1 MNLTEQILHRKVPPT
16 EEFSTKRTSAWA
28 EVDSEGRLVLPR
40 EVVQGFGLKPG
51 TKMRLDKGD
60 NHFRLH
66 RPLTQL
72 TKVYVEPTVSCNL
85 DCITCFRNEW
95 DQPLGRMQDATFA
108 SVLEGLQEMD
118 PRPSVYFGGIGEPL
132 FHPSTLD
139 WIEQAKALGV
149 KVELIT
155 NGTILNE
162 KTARRL
168 IDSGLDMLWVSLDG
182 ASEETYADVRLGA
195 ELPRIL
201 RNLRRFV
208 KMRPANHYPKPELG
222 IAFVA
227 MKRNIADLPK
237 VIRLG
242 KSLKA
247 RYFAVSNL

>member
-1 MNLTEQILHRKVPPT
+1 M
-16 EEFSTKRTSAWA
+16 
-28 EVDSEGRLVLPR
+28 
-40 EVVQGFGLKPG
+40 
-51 TKMRLDKGD
+51 
-60 NHFRLH
+60 
-66 RPLTQL
+66 
-72 TKVYVEPTVSCNL
+72 
-85 DCITCFRNEW
+85 
-95 DQPLGRMQDATFA
+95 
-108 SVLEGLQEMD
+108 
-118 PRPSVYFGGIGEPL
+118 
-132 FHPSTLD
+132 
-139 WIEQAKALGV
+139 

-247 RYFAVSNL
+247 RHFAVSNLQPATAGMQAELLYDQTMNNIAFLQGSHLPSLSLP

>member
-1 MNLTEQILHRKVPPT
+1 MPP
-16 EEFSTKRTSAWA
+16 
-28 EVDSEGRLVLPR
+28 LPAYWKAFR
-40 EVVQGFGLKPG
+40 RWTPGL
-51 TKMRLDKGD
+51 R
-60 NHFRLH
+60 
-66 RPLTQL
+66 
-72 TKVYVEPTVSCNL
+72 S
-85 DCITCFRNEW
+85 I
-95 DQPLGRMQDATFA
+95 
-108 SVLEGLQEMD
+108 S
-118 PRPSVYFGGIGEPL
+118 GGSGSR
-132 FHPSTLD
+132 FFYPSTLD

-155 NGTILNE
+155 NATILNE

-168 IDSGLDMLWVSLDG
+168 IDSGLDMLWVSLNG

-208 KMRPANHYPKPELG
+208 KIRPANHYPKPELG

-242 KSLKA
+242 K
-247 RYFAVSNL
+247 